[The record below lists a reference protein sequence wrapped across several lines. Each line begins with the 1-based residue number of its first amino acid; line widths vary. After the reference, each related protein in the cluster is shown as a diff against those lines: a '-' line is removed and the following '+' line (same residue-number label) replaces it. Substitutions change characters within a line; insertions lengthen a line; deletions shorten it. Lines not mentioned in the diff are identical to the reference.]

1 MKTLLLCAL
10 GLPVAFALSPP
21 EAQGAA
27 DTPCFESPGDLGPTL
42 LAAGAPN
49 AHAIAAQLESK
60 SIGVRSLAALAHLNQ
75 AELQEV
81 MAGLAAGVVNVGERS
96 LVRRM
101 AELDFSMLD
110 FSKIEFPSRQTQTLI
125 PEAYERDA
133 KGSRGSLLRYPEWYQ
148 AHCQRVLGRENE
160 EAQLDTG
167 GSISEPHTPMGGMYG
182 EPPTK

>member
-81 MAGLAAGVVNVGERS
+81 MAGLLTGSVNVGERS
-96 LVRRM
+96 LVRRL
-101 AELDFSMLD
+101 AELDFSML
-110 FSKIEFPSRQTQTLI
+110 EFPSGQTLRS
-125 PEAYERDA
+125 EVHERDS
-133 KGSRGSLLRYPEWYQ
+133 KGSRDSLLRHPEWYQ
-148 AHCQRVLGRENE
+148 EHRQQTLSPEDE
-160 EAQLDTG
+160 EAQLDKG
-167 GSISEPHTPMGGMYG
+167 GSFV
-182 EPPTK
+182 